1 MSDVFISYARSTEAH
16 AERMSDALRALGYE
30 VWRDDQLPAHL
41 AYADVIEARL
51 HQAKAVVVI
60 WSADA
65 LQSEWVRSEADRAR
79 NLHKL
84 VQLSFDGVRLP
95 MPFDQIQC
103 ADLAGWDGASEHKG
117 FRKVADSVADLVAGR
132 AAPLRVWE
140 SAAALAPAAAPAQP
154 LLAVLAFDNLS
165 GDADMDFFSD
175 GVAEEIHQN
184 LARSRELKVIARSSS
199 FQFRGADK
207 AVRQVASQLAVSHV
221 LDGSVRRA
229 GQRVRVS
236 SQLID
241 CGNEVTLWSERFD
254 RDLTD
259 IFAVQDE
266 IASDVAK
273 ALHVALSPK
282 ARAQGAPIDPA
293 VYDSFLRA
301 QALLFGADRG
311 KLTPAE
317 AVGSAITLLEDVAVK
332 APAFARG
339 WGQLAWARSADLRA
353 GRSARPYR
361 EARADVVTAGEM
373 ALRLDPARSEAA
385 VALSN
390 LEPWGAFLA
399 REAPLLKQLEL
410 TRNDPILLQYLG
422 NFYSN
427 LGIRQHALNFASQAR
442 TLDPMLPVAQ
452 GGYASLLMDMGHTDA
467 GWSIYEE
474 VCHRWPQFVAEA
486 VMWSAALHDWDRFD
500 RYVAEGA
507 KGPAV
512 KVPLFGALVMYGRQL
527 RTPNPALAQ
536 AYLAAIRAQFEDT
549 GRLQLDGF
557 CTLDDFGLT
566 DEAFEMAGEASFAH
580 MFEPEGQHPGG
591 GYAVAILFS
600 RHNGRRLK
608 DPRFVALCAKL
619 GMCDYW
625 VKADKWPDCA
635 AEAPYDFKAEAR
647 RLVGEAEA
655 AVSAR

>member
-16 AERMSDALRALGYE
+16 AERMTEALRALGFE

-84 VQLSFDGVRLP
+84 VQLTVDGTRLP

-103 ADLAGWDGASEHKG
+103 ADLAGWDGTAEHKG

-132 AAPLRVWE
+132 GAPMRVWK
-140 SAAALAPAAAPAQP
+140 APAAVAPAPSAVQP

-165 GDADMDFFSD
+165 GDPDMTFFSD

-207 AVRQVASQLAVSHV
+207 AVRQVASQLQVSHV

-241 CGNEVTLWSERFD
+241 CTNEVTLWSERFD

-266 IASDVAK
+266 IAGDVAK

-282 ARAQGAPIDPA
+282 ARAQGAPIDPGA
-293 VYDSFLRA
+293 YDSFLRA
-301 QALLFGADRG
+301 QALLFGGERG
-311 KLTPAE
+311 KLTPGE
-317 AVGSAITLLEDVAVK
+317 AMGSAITLLEDVTTK

-353 GRSARPYR
+353 GRAAKPYA
-361 EARADVVTAGEM
+361 EARADVVLAGEM

-385 VALSN
+385 VALAN

-410 TRNDPILLQYLG
+410 SRNDPILLQYLG

-452 GGYASLLMDMGHTDA
+452 GGYASILMDMGHVEA
-467 GWSIYEE
+467 GWTLYEDI
-474 VCHRWPQFVAEA
+474 CRRWPQFIAEA
-486 VMWSAALHDWDRFD
+486 VMWAAALHDWDRFD

-507 KGPAV
+507 KGPAA

-527 RTPNPALAQ
+527 RDPNPALAQ
-536 AYLAAIRAQFEDT
+536 AYLHAVRAQFEDT

-566 DEAFEMAGEASFAH
+566 DEAFEMAEKASFDH
-580 MFEPEGQHPGG
+580 MFDPQGQHPGG
-591 GYAVAILFS
+591 GYAVAIIFS
-600 RHNGRRLK
+600 RHNGRRTR
-608 DPRFVALCAKL
+608 DPRFVKLCAKL

-635 AEAPYDFKAEAR
+635 ADAPYDFKSEAR
-647 RLVGEAEA
+647 WRVAQA
-655 AVSAR
+655 DAI